1 MFDGKSVLIT
11 GGTGS
16 FGHKYTQP
24 LLSCHKLKN
33 TNAYSLDKHKQCV
46 LYSVMELVRSDDLL
60 LQSIRCVS
68 RLIFDLEWNMVPVF
82 NTVKSKTSFE
92 REERTLSDDVVYY
105 KLRNTLYLLF
115 EDHLSSL
122 KSQVKL

>member
-24 LLSCHKLKN
+24 LLSCHKSKKMK
-33 TNAYSLDKHKQCV
+33 TYSLDKLKKCV
-46 LYSVMELVRSDDLL
+46 LYSVMGLVRSDGFL

-68 RLIFDLEWNMVPVF
+68 RLIFDLEWNMAPVF
-82 NTVKSKTSFE
+82 NTVKCKASFE

-115 EDHLSSL
+115 EYHLSDL